1 MIRYRWWNKIS
12 PSANRGMERWMTGSA
27 EFLTACGKRKYG
39 GTFRSQL
46 TSNRTRVLYISRRTS
61 SSARYPFLH
70 RVLVSNFWFFNP
82 RSEFYVAL
90 SIFRLCSILVMIN
103 SWGKGGK
110 GEKRIWLFL
119 FSIFGW
125 QYICFCYIINYLRRK
140 EKIRCV
146 WK

>member
-12 PSANRGMERWMTGSA
+12 PSANRGVERWVTGSA
-27 EFLTACGKRKYG
+27 EFLTACGKRKHG

-61 SSARYPFLH
+61 SFARYPFLH
-70 RVLVSNFWFFNP
+70 RVLVSNFWFFNL

-103 SWGKGGK
+103 SRER
-110 GEKRIWLFL
+110 GEKDLVVFVFNFWMAVYMLL
-119 FSIFGW
+119 LH
-125 QYICFCYIINYLRRK
+125 N
-140 EKIRCV
+140 
-146 WK
+146 

>member
-1 MIRYRWWNKIS
+1 MQTEEW
-12 PSANRGMERWMTGSA
+12 RGEWR
-27 EFLTACGKRKYG
+27 EFLTACGKRKHG

-103 SWGKGGK
+103 SWGKGRK
-110 GEKRIWLFL
+110 GFGCFCFQFL
-119 FSIFGW
+119 DGFFGFNF
-125 QYICFCYIINYLRRK
+125 YICFCYIINYLRRK